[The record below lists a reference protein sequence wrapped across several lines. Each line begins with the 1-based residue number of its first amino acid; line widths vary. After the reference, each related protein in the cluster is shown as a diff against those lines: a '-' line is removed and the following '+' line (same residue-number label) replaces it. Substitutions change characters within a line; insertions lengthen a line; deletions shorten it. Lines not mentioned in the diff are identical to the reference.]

1 MKALIVYDSTYGNT
15 EKIARAIGEA
25 IGGDARVVRAGGADL
40 PNTEAIGLLIV
51 GSPTLGGRASPDI
64 KGFLDRLP
72 NSAVKD
78 MKVAAFD
85 TRFSTRWVGI
95 FGYAAGKIASKL
107 KEKGGNLVAPPE
119 GFFVKAKE
127 GPLKDGELER
137 AGVWAKG
144 LVGSVR

>member
-1 MKALIVYDSTYGNT
+1 MKTLIVYDSTYGNT
-15 EKIARAIGEA
+15 EKIARAIGDA
-25 IGGDARVVRAGGADL
+25 IGGDARVVRAGGASLPGKESCDL
-40 PNTEAIGLLIV
+40 LVV

-64 KGFLDRLP
+64 QGFLDRLP
-72 NSAVKD
+72 DSVVKG
-78 MKVAAFD
+78 MKLAAFD

-119 GFFVKAKE
+119 GFFVKGKE

-137 AGVWAKG
+137 AAGWAKG
-144 LVGSVR
+144 LVGGAR